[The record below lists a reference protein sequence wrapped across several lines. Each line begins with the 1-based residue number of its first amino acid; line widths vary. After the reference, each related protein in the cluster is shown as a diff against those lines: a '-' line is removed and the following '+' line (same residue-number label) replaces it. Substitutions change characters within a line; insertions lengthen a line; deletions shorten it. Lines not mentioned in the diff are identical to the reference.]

1 MKQLDL
7 YVIMLEI
14 VSDDLS
20 GIENKNKKEN
30 EIMKK
35 RIQKY
40 LSGSNEGFSLVEL
53 IIVIAIMAILVG
65 VVALAVI
72 PYLEKSRE
80 SKDLQ
85 ALDTLA
91 SAATHAVADA
101 KVTGTGKIEINTTG
115 TWPTKGV
122 NETDDELKVI
132 NGIKSTLGDTL
143 PTFSSNGCKGVK
155 DLTVQWDTKANVVV
169 AYVPNS
175 VESRKYEATDVQVG
189 TMEGTIKVAACQYN
203 DNALFC
209 ISNAKVTGTAQ
220 ENGGTSTGT
229 GS

>member
-1 MKQLDL
+1 
-7 YVIMLEI
+7 
-14 VSDDLS
+14 
-20 GIENKNKKEN
+20 
-30 EIMKK
+30 MKK

-101 KVTGTGKIEINTTG
+101 KVTGTGTITIDTTG
-115 TWPTKGV
+115 TWPTSG
-122 NETDDELKVI
+122 TDDEKKVV

-143 PTFSSNGCKGVK
+143 PTFSSNGCKDTK
-155 DLTVQWDTKANVVV
+155 TLTVTWDTKANVVV
-169 AYVPNS
+169 AYVPNDMPN
-175 VESRKYEATDVQVG
+175 RKYEATQVTVG
-189 TMEGTIKVAACQYN
+189 TMATKIDVAACQYN

-209 ISNAKVTGTAQ
+209 ISNAKVTGEAK
-220 ENGGTSTGT
+220 EVT

>member
-1 MKQLDL
+1 
-7 YVIMLEI
+7 
-14 VSDDLS
+14 
-20 GIENKNKKEN
+20 
-30 EIMKK
+30 MKK

-101 KVTGTGKIEINTTG
+101 KVTGTGQIEIDTTG
-115 TWPTKGV
+115 TWPTEGTNK
-122 NETDDELKVI
+122 TDDELKVI

-143 PTFSSNGCKGVK
+143 PTFSSNGCKGTK
-155 DLTVQWDTKANVVV
+155 KLTVMWDTKANVVV
-169 AYVPNS
+169 AYVPNDMPN
-175 VESRKYEATDVQVG
+175 RKYEATAVKVG
-189 TMEGTIKVAACQYN
+189 TMTSTVNVAACQYN

-209 ISNAKVTGTAQ
+209 ISNAKVDGTAKKVTAS
-220 ENGGTSTGT
+220 N
-229 GS
+229 

>member
-1 MKQLDL
+1 
-7 YVIMLEI
+7 
-14 VSDDLS
+14 
-20 GIENKNKKEN
+20 
-30 EIMKK
+30 MKK

-72 PYLEKSRE
+72 PYLAKSRE

-85 ALDTLA
+85 ALDTVA

-101 KVTGTGKIEINTTG
+101 KVTGTGSITIDTT
-115 TWPTKGV
+115 TDWPTGLG
-122 NETDDELKVI
+122 DDEQKVM

-143 PTFSSNGCKGVK
+143 PVFSSDGCKDVK
-155 DLTVQWDTKANVVV
+155 DLTIAWDTKANVVV

-175 VESRKYEATDVQVG
+175 VESRKYEATGVTVG
-189 TMEGTIKVAACQYN
+189 TMGSTIDVAACQYN

-209 ISNAKVTGTAQ
+209 VSNAKVEGKAT
-220 ENGGTSTGT
+220 EVK
-229 GS
+229 